1 MPSECDSP
9 IWKNKSVFTFLNSQ
23 IEGFI
28 NTILC
33 STEVV
38 GHPVRMTHKLCDGKT
53 IMSCAM
59 LKQEAV
65 KKGTKIS
72 NCELIEDNPFKGAG
86 GYLGFRS

>member
-1 MPSECDSP
+1 MHYTL
-9 IWKNKSVFTFLNSQ
+9 KRRFTPQ

-86 GYLGFRS
+86 GVPWVQIMEKSLSA

>member
-1 MPSECDSP
+1 
-9 IWKNKSVFTFLNSQ
+9 
-23 IEGFI
+23 
-28 NTILC
+28 
-33 STEVV
+33 
-38 GHPVRMTHKLCDGKT
+38 MTHKLCDGKT

-72 NCELIEDNPFKGAG
+72 NCELIEDNPFKGVDAGGG